1 MASYRYR
8 LVNVFS
14 LENQAFSGNPLCV
27 FEDASGLSD
36 EAMQAL
42 ALQFNLSE
50 TTFVFPSGSV
60 DADARVRIFTSTFEI
75 PFAGHPTLGTA
86 HVLFGTRAGADT
98 LRLGLNVG
106 VVPVTRGEAGYTLM
120 THFRGAREVS
130 ASRGQLAAMLGIEE
144 HEIAGEPRWVN
155 AGNEQLFVPLASAEA
170 VQRCAPDPRALARL
184 AASGANGCLVYV
196 FAETA
201 PERVTARL
209 FFKVHAA
216 VVEDPATGS
225 ACANLGGFLLANGAA
240 LPLRRQIAQGEA
252 LKRPSRLELY
262 VDAERRIFVS
272 GRVHE
277 LGHGVVE
284 V

>member
-170 VQRCAPDPRALARL
+170 
-184 AASGANGCLVYV
+184 
-196 FAETA
+196 A